1 MRGCSTWNW
10 GFDRRVG
17 LERRLKRRE
26 LGIGNRGFMVDD
38 GGQVKVV
45 VCCLALIN
53 PATSSFWERAQPKQ
67 EGAMRT

>member
-38 GGQVKVV
+38 GGQVKAV
-45 VCCLALIN
+45 VCCLALLN
-53 PATSSFWERAQPKQ
+53 PVSFWERAQPKQ
-67 EGAMRT
+67 EGAMST